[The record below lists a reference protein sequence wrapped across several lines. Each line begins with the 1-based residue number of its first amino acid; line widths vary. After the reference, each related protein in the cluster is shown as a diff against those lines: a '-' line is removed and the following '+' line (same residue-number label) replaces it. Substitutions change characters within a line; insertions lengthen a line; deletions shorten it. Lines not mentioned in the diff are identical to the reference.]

1 MWHDTAAIVV
11 EIVSPDDE
19 TYAKFDFYAAHRVE
33 EIIVADPTQKT
44 VRCFHR
50 TVSAFGEEPGST
62 LVGVGVAELTASIR
76 WP

>member
-1 MWHDTAAIVV
+1 MV

-19 TYAKFDFYAAHRVE
+19 TYAKFDFYAAHGVG
-33 EIIVADPTQKT
+33 EIIVADPTEKT

-50 TVSAFGEEPGST
+50 TVGAFHERPEST
-62 LVGVGVAELTASIR
+62 LLGAGVADLTASIR